1 MQDQD
6 GLSDIPMILTETD
19 ISDTENRYLAHAVL
33 MNYTDN
39 WESQTAKVQIV
50 VSDEYPDGIIRS
62 AIPLDHDD
70 AELQSASKQL
80 IHLDDYETMSLM
92 ARCSYVTR
100 DDNGNLLNFFDWENP
115 AG

>member
-1 MQDQD
+1 MVSYMLLTKNNAVYMQDQD

-50 VSDEYPDGIIRS
+50 VSDEYPGWYH
-62 AIPLDHDD
+62 P
-70 AELQSASKQL
+70 
-80 IHLDDYETMSLM
+80 
-92 ARCSYVTR
+92 
-100 DDNGNLLNFFDWENP
+100 
-115 AG
+115 